1 MSIQKTGIEKV
12 IKRLPEKSRFRLFLL
27 FVLISFSFWT
37 STKLSKEYQVVQPFF
52 VKWREVPKGIIL
64 TDDTAKINLT
74 INASGI
80 EILWYRLFEVEL
92 EVSLKEVDFSS
103 SDIVL
108 NFKEN
113 YFSIQEQLLNASKLI
128 QISPSLYNLKYSRM
142 SSKWVNI
149 APQTSIQ
156 LRPGY
161 LGEEKIKLMPDSVL
175 VHGPKSILDTLKKI
189 QTLDFKAS
197 DVHKVID
204 QKIGFKSISGL
215 KFENDQTRLYW
226 PVLQYSEKTLKI
238 TIKIINLPSGEKIKL
253 FPPQVSLRVT
263 LPLSLVSTLEAADF
277 SIAVDYND
285 IFENK
290 PSVLELKLLK
300 HPPSVKKTIW
310 DPKSVNYLIRK

>member
-12 IKRLPEKSRFRLFLL
+12 IKRLPNKSRFRFFLL

-37 STKLSKEYQVVQPFF
+37 STKLSKEYQLVQPFF
-52 VKWREVPKGIIL
+52 IKWTEVPKGIIL
-64 TDDTAKINLT
+64 TDDPAKINLT

-80 EILWYRLFEVEL
+80 EILWYRLIKGEL

-108 NFKEN
+108 NFKEH
-113 YFSIQEQLLNASKLI
+113 YFSIQEKLLNASKLI
-128 QISPSLYNLKYSRM
+128 QISPSFYNLKYSRM

-161 LGEEKIKLMPDSVL
+161 LGEEKIKVMPDSVL
-175 VHGPKSILDTLKKI
+175 VHGSKSILDTIKKI

-215 KFENDQTRLYW
+215 KFENNQTRLYW

-238 TIKIINLPSGEKIKL
+238 TIKIINLPSGVKIKL
-253 FPPQVSLRVT
+253 FPPQVSLRAT
-263 LPLSLVSTLEAADF
+263 LPLSLVSTLEEADF

-285 IFENK
+285 IENK

-300 HPPSVKKTIW
+300 KPSSVKKTIW

>member
-12 IKRLPEKSRFRLFLL
+12 IKRLPDKSRFRLFLL

>member
-12 IKRLPEKSRFRLFLL
+12 IKKLPNKSRFRFFLL

-37 STKLSKEYQVVQPFF
+37 STKLSKEYQLVQPFF
-52 VKWREVPKGIIL
+52 VKWTEVPKGIIL
-64 TDDTAKINLT
+64 IDDPAKIDLT

-80 EILWYRLFEVEL
+80 EILWYRLFKGEL
-92 EVSLKEVDFSS
+92 EVSLKEFDFSS

-161 LGEEKIKLMPDSVL
+161 LGEEKIKVMPDSVL

-204 QKIGFKSISGL
+204 QKISFKSISGL
-215 KFENDQTRLYW
+215 KFENNQTRLYW

-238 TIKIINLPSGEKIKL
+238 TIKIINLPSGVKIKL

-263 LPLSLVSTLEAADF
+263 LPLSLVSTLEEADF

-285 IFENK
+285 IKNK

-300 HPPSVKKTIW
+300 QPSSVKKTIW

>member
-12 IKRLPEKSRFRLFLL
+12 IKRLPNKSRFRFFLL

-37 STKLSKEYQVVQPFF
+37 STKLSKDYQLVQPFF
-52 VKWREVPKGIIL
+52 IKWTEVPKGIIL
-64 TDDTAKINLT
+64 TDDPAKINLT

-80 EILWYRLFEVEL
+80 EILWYRLFKGKL

-142 SSKWVNI
+142 SSKRVNI

-161 LGEEKIKLMPDSVL
+161 LGEEKIKVMPDSVL
-175 VHGPKSILDTLKKI
+175 VYGPKSILDTLKII

-215 KFENDQTRLYW
+215 KFENNQTRLYW
-226 PVLQYSEKTLKI
+226 PVLKYSEKTLKI
-238 TIKIINLPSGEKIKL
+238 TIKIINLPSGVKIKL
-253 FPPQVSLRVT
+253 FPPQASLRAT
-263 LPLSLVSTLEAADF
+263 LPLSLVSTLEEADF

-285 IFENK
+285 IENK

-300 HPPSVKKTIW
+300 QPSSVKKTIW
-310 DPKSVNYLIRK
+310 DPTSVNYLIRK

>member
-12 IKRLPEKSRFRLFLL
+12 IKKLPNKSRFRFFLL
-27 FVLISFSFWT
+27 FVLISISFWT
-37 STKLSKEYQVVQPFF
+37 STKLSKEYQLVQPFF
-52 VKWREVPKGIIL
+52 VKWTEVPKGIIL
-64 TDDTAKINLT
+64 TDDPVKINLT

-80 EILWYRLFEVEL
+80 EILWYRLFKGEL
-92 EVSLKEVDFSS
+92 EVSLMDVDFSS

-161 LGEEKIKLMPDSVL
+161 LGEEKIKVMPDSVL
-175 VHGPKSILDTLKKI
+175 VHGSKSILDTIKKI

-215 KFENDQTRLYW
+215 KFENNQTRLYW

-238 TIKIINLPSGEKIKL
+238 TIKIINLPSGVKIKL
-253 FPPQVSLRVT
+253 FPPQVSLRAT
-263 LPLSLVSTLEAADF
+263 LPLSLVSTLEEADF

-285 IFENK
+285 IENK

-300 HPPSVKKTIW
+300 KPSSVKKTIW

>member
-12 IKRLPEKSRFRLFLL
+12 IKRLPDKSRFRLFLL

-161 LGEEKIKLMPDSVL
+161 LGEEKIKVMPDSVL

-300 HPPSVKKTIW
+300 HPSSVKKTIW

>member
-1 MSIQKTGIEKV
+1 MSIQKTGIKKV
-12 IKRLPEKSRFRLFLL
+12 IKRLPNKSRFRFFLL

-37 STKLSKEYQVVQPFF
+37 STKLSKEYQLVQPFF
-52 VKWREVPKGIIL
+52 VKWTQVPKGIIL
-64 TDDTAKINLT
+64 TDDFTKINLT
-74 INASGI
+74 INASGV
-80 EILWYRLFEVEL
+80 EILWYRLFKREL

-113 YFSIQEQLLNASKLI
+113 YFSIQEQLLNSSKLI

-149 APQTSIQ
+149 DPQTSIQ

-161 LGEEKIKLMPDSVL
+161 LGEEKIKVMPDSVL

-197 DVHKVID
+197 DVHEVID

-215 KFENDQTRLYW
+215 NFEKNQTRLYW
-226 PVLQYSEKTLKI
+226 PVLKYSEKTLKI
-238 TIKIINLPSGEKIKL
+238 TIEIINLSSGVKIKL
-253 FPPQVSLRVT
+253 FPPQVLLRVT
-263 LPLSLVSTLEAADF
+263 LPLSMLSNLEAADF

-285 IFENK
+285 IFENQ
-290 PSVLELKLLK
+290 PSLLELKLLK
-300 HPPSVKKTIW
+300 HPSSVKKIIW
-310 DPKSVNYLIRK
+310 EPKSVNYLIRK

>member
-12 IKRLPEKSRFRLFLL
+12 IKRLPKKSRFRFFLL

-37 STKLSKEYQVVQPFF
+37 STKLSKEYQLVQPFF
-52 VKWREVPKGIIL
+52 VKWTEVPKGIIL
-64 TDDTAKINLT
+64 TDDPAKINLT

-80 EILWYRLFEVEL
+80 EILWYRLFKGEL

-149 APQTSIQ
+149 APQTFIQ

-161 LGEEKIKLMPDSVL
+161 LGEENIKVIPDSVL

-189 QTLDFKAS
+189 QTLDFKKS

-204 QKIGFKSISGL
+204 KKIGFKSISGL
-215 KFENDQTRLYW
+215 KFENNQTRLYW

-238 TIKIINLPSGEKIKL
+238 TIKIINLPSGVKIKL

-263 LPLSLVSTLEAADF
+263 LPLSLVSTLEEADF
-277 SIAVDYND
+277 FIAVDYND
-285 IFENK
+285 IENK

-300 HPPSVKKTIW
+300 QPTSVKKTIW

>member
-12 IKRLPEKSRFRLFLL
+12 IKRLPDKSRFRLFLL

-108 NFKEN
+108 NFEEN

-161 LGEEKIKLMPDSVL
+161 LGEEKIKVMPDSVL

-226 PVLQYSEKTLKI
+226 PVFQYSEKTLNI
-238 TIKIINLPSGEKIKL
+238 TIKIINLPSGVKIKL
-253 FPPQVSLRVT
+253 FPPQVSIRVT

-300 HPPSVKKTIW
+300 YPSSVKKTVW
-310 DPKSVNYLIRK
+310 DLKSVNYLIRK

>member
-12 IKRLPEKSRFRLFLL
+12 IKRLPNKSRFRFFLL

-37 STKLSKEYQVVQPFF
+37 STKLSKEYQLVQPFF
-52 VKWREVPKGIIL
+52 VKWTEVPKGIIL
-64 TDDTAKINLT
+64 IDDPAKIDLT

-80 EILWYRLFEVEL
+80 EILWYRLFKGEL
-92 EVSLKEVDFSS
+92 EVSLKEFDFSS

-161 LGEEKIKLMPDSVL
+161 LGEEKIKVMPDSVL
-175 VHGPKSILDTLKKI
+175 VYGPKSILDTLKKI

-215 KFENDQTRLYW
+215 KFENNQTRLYW

-238 TIKIINLPSGEKIKL
+238 TIKIINLPSGVKIKL
-253 FPPQVSLRVT
+253 FPPQVLLRVT
-263 LPLSLVSTLEAADF
+263 LPLSLVSTLEEADF

-285 IFENK
+285 IENK

-300 HPPSVKKTIW
+300 QPSSVKKTIW